1 MFTKTQVFHK
11 NFDEESAKDFLVSC
25 LENDFNNLELFTK
38 DYVYSYRITSKGKLL
53 SNRRKSNEDFLVLS
67 HNKKK
72 SYILEEGMII
82 PPLVDLGVMLEDGKV
97 VKNHYDKFKQINR
110 FLEIIDDSI
119 KDEKYLR
126 IIDFGCG
133 KSYLT
138 FILYFYLVN
147 IKKIECDIIG
157 LDLKEDVINN
167 CNNISKKYGYDN
179 HLKFHM
185 GDISKFKDSLNVDMI
200 ITLHAC
206 DTATDYALYHAINM
220 KCRYIFSVP

>member
-1 MFTKTQVFHK
+1 
-11 NFDEESAKDFLVSC
+11 
-25 LENDFNNLELFTK
+25 
-38 DYVYSYRITSKGKLL
+38 
-53 SNRRKSNEDFLVLS
+53 
-67 HNKKK
+67 
-72 SYILEEGMII
+72 MII

-220 KCRYIFSVP
+220 KCRYIFSVPCCQHEINN